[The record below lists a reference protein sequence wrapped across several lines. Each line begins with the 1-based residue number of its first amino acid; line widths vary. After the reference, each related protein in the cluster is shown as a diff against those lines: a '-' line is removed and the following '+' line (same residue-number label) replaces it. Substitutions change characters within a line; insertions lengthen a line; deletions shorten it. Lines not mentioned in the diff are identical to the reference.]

1 MLIVVIVQRIDAAV
15 RRENEIR
22 IIVQCRRGLIV
33 ADIDDIIV
41 IPSELID
48 ESSVARED
56 VQLFRLVREE
66 KKAVL

>member
-22 IIVQCRRGLIV
+22 IIVQRRRGLIV
-33 ADIDDIIV
+33 ADIDDVIV